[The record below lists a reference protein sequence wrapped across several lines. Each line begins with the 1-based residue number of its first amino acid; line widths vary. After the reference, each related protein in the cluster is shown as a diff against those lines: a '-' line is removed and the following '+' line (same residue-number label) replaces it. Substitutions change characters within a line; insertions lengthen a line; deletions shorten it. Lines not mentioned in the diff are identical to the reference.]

1 MAENNVN
8 ATVRYSDADLAEFQ
22 QVVEKKLDKAKEE
35 LGYLQEQILEI
46 TENSGDDHGGDWMDD
61 SSTNNDIEFL
71 NNMAIRQR
79 KYIQDLENALVRIR
93 NKTYGICMVTGQLI
107 DKRRLLAV
115 PTATKSVEAKN
126 AEAVK
131 EQAKPSEKKTASRD
145 MLDNPEI
152 EEKIEKVVSQ
162 PKIITKVIRKP
173 KATTPAKPV
182 NLDDDDDLDFD
193 FDKEYSNYDGGSDDD
208 SDDSDSEYDKG
219 GSVEP
224 SDNFDDDQGGAGGDY
239 DEY

>member
-1 MAENNVN
+1 MDQN
-8 ATVRYSDADLAEFQ
+8 ASATARYPDADLAEFQ
-22 QVVEKKLDKAKEE
+22 AIIEKKLEKSQDE

-79 KYIQDLENALVRIR
+79 KYIQDLENALVRIK
-93 NKTYGICMVTGQLI
+93 NKSYGICSVTGQLI

-126 AEAVK
+126 AEAILK
-131 EQAKPSEKKTASRD
+131 ETQKVEKKTPPPIVR
-145 MLDNPEI
+145 
-152 EEKIEKVVSQ
+152 EKVEKKEGPAQ

-173 KATTPAKPV
+173 KAAPAKPV
-182 NLDDDDDLDFD
+182 DIEDDDDLDFG
-193 FDKEYSNYDGGSDDD
+193 FDKEYDYSGGAEEETTDDNFESAGGAEEQPDVFADDDGGGDDD
-208 SDDSDSEYDKG
+208 YEL
-219 GSVEP
+219 
-224 SDNFDDDQGGAGGDY
+224 
-239 DEY
+239 